1 MSDFAKAKIIF
12 ALALTGVLFA
22 IHPLIRDFGS
32 EGYSFFGTLIPFRM
46 LYYTLMGLLACAIY
60 FYAVDFI
67 TDNPLGM
74 AHRIGNLFYAMAL
87 LFPPVF
93 AIVALSVNVAEGVV
107 WMSNSAMAGEIS
119 KMALTLI
126 ATSAGLLLAR
136 VASRQMTLRDRSE
149 SVSVLEI
156 RSKDHLGRAQ
166 EMLDSGHYDLV
177 ALESFRCLESVLQ
190 GALLEAEITVPN
202 SRANQLIPIAA
213 RAGLIPDELVGVF
226 HELRVARNRAV
237 HTVDDFDKK
246 DATWFLDTTKRIVS
260 SVRHQ
265 RPGPAPSPAKTEEL
279 LPVGQN

>member
-22 IHPLIRDFGS
+22 IHPLMRDFGG
-32 EGYSFFGTLIPFRM
+32 EGYTFFGTLIPFRM
-46 LYYTLMGLLACAIY
+46 LYYMLMGLLACAIY

-67 TDNPLGM
+67 TDNPLGV
-74 AHRIGNLFYAMAL
+74 AHRIGNLFYAMSL

-107 WMSNSAMAGEIS
+107 WMSNSTVAGEVS

-126 ATSAGLLLAR
+126 ATSAGLLVAR

-149 SVSVLEI
+149 TVSVLEL
-156 RSKDHLGRAQ
+156 RSKDHMGRAQ
-166 EMLDSGHYDLV
+166 EMLDGGHYDLV

-190 GALLEAEITVPN
+190 GALLEAEINVPN

-213 RAGLIPDELVGVF
+213 RAGLIPDEFVGVF

-237 HTVDDFDKK
+237 HSCDEFNKK
-246 DATWFLDTTKRIVS
+246 DATWFLDTTKRMVS
-260 SVRHQ
+260 SVRPAQ
-265 RPGPAPSPAKTEEL
+265 RPSQPASTKSEKL